1 MRRILQVVSWLALA
15 ATIVPSILYLG
26 DSMPLA
32 TVKTWM
38 LAGTVVWFATVPM
51 WMEG

>member
-1 MRRILQVVSWLALA
+1 MRRILQVLSWMALA
-15 ATIVPSILYLG
+15 ATLVPAVLYLTG
-26 DSMPLA
+26 SMPLA